1 MLAQHPS
8 ARHHPLR
15 IVTALKPTISRHWFT
30 PVFLLDSH
38 KFFPKPLMD
47 RQFSVAPTHSR
58 SALKRLLRHP
68 WALAGVGGVALLGM
82 VTASAIAPH
91 GETAPAAV
99 KTVLEQLPQPAVAEI
114 NSGASEFVREERVV
128 RSDTVSSL
136 LSRLGVSDQEA
147 LGFINQSPSAN
158 AIARQLRPGKIV
170 TAKTGDDGALIALY
184 FPLNGKDATLVVE
197 RKDNGFVASE
207 QTLQLSS
214 QVHVK
219 SGEIVSSLF
228 GATDDTG
235 IPDAIAT
242 QLAEVFSGD
251 IDFYRDLRKGDK
263 FSVVYES
270 LTHNGQHI
278 RSGRILAAE
287 FVNNNKTHQAYWFQT
302 EEGKGNYYG
311 GDGKSLRKAFL
322 RSPLEF
328 SRVTS
333 GFSNA
338 RVHPVLQQIRAHK
351 GIDYGA
357 PVGTRVRAVADAT
370 VEFAGRQSGY
380 GNLIVLKHQG
390 TYSTAYGHLNGFAP
404 GIRKGTRVNQGD
416 TIGFVGQTGLAT
428 GPHLHYEFRVNSLQI
443 NPMTASLPVA
453 IPLEASQLPRFRS
466 ATESLKSHLDLA
478 RQTKTASA
486 E

>member
-1 MLAQHPS
+1 MNRQ
-8 ARHHPLR
+8 
-15 IVTALKPTISRHWFT
+15 IGM
-30 PVFLLDSH
+30 DSTR
-38 KFFPKPLMD
+38 P
-47 RQFSVAPTHSR
+47 R
-58 SALKRLLRHP
+58 SALKRLAHP
-68 WALAGVGGVALLGM
+68 WVLAGVGSVALLGM

-91 GETAPAAV
+91 DKDAPV
-99 KTVLEQLPQPAVAEI
+99 PVRTVLEQLSLPAVAPI
-114 NSGASEFVREERVV
+114 DSGTPEFVREERVL

-136 LSRLGVSDQEA
+136 LSRLGVNDQEA
-147 LGFINQSPSAN
+147 LGFINQNPSTQAV
-158 AIARQLRPGKIV
+158 ARQLRPGKTV
-170 TAKTGDDGALIALY
+170 TAKTGSDGALAALY

-197 RKDNGFVASE
+197 RKDSGFVASE
-207 QTLQLSS
+207 QTLPLSS
-214 QVHVK
+214 QVHIK

-228 GATDDTG
+228 GATDDAG

-242 QLAEVFSGD
+242 QLAEIFSGD

-263 FSVVYES
+263 FSLVYES

-287 FVNNNKTHQAYWFQT
+287 FVNDNRTYQAYWFQT

-338 RVHPVLQQIRAHK
+338 RVHPVLQKIRAHK
-351 GIDYGA
+351 GVDYGA
-357 PVGTRVRAVADAT
+357 PTGTRVRAVADAT
-370 VEFAGRQSGY
+370 VEFAGRQGGY
-380 GNLIVLKHQG
+380 GNFIVLKHQG

-404 GIRKGTRVNQGD
+404 GIRKGIRVNQGD
-416 TIGFVGQTGLAT
+416 TIGFVGKTGLAT
-428 GPHLHYEFRVNSLQI
+428 GPHLHYEFRVNSRQI
-443 NPMTASLPVA
+443 NPMTASLPIA
-453 IPLEASQLPRFRS
+453 IPLEASQLPHFRI

-478 RQTKTASA
+478 KQMQTASA